1 MTVQFS
7 QAAYS
12 VAEND
17 GSLQITVTRSGDVSG
32 AATVNYATS
41 DNSALQK
48 SDFTIALGTV
58 FFAAGDTA
66 KTFTLLDNEDS
77 YLEGIETL
85 TLTLSNP
92 AGARLGTQSTATV
105 SLLDTTTDTGVNSID
120 DTRKFVVQQYHD
132 FLNREPDA
140 EGLAYWTSQI
150 AQCGADQTCVNRKRR
165 DVSAAFV
172 IEQEY
177 QQTGYY
183 VYRIFKTSFGRQATY
198 LEYNRG
204 RNQVVGGADLAAGQ
218 AVVAAQSVNPA
229 YGNLDNASYVDQ
241 LYRNTGITPDRV
253 ERDGLLAGLNN
264 QSETRASVLQKVANN
279 QMFQTKEYNAAFVL
293 AEYFGYLRRDAD
305 AAGYQFWLDVLNN
318 KVPGNYRSMVC
329 AFITSKEYQD
339 RFSALT
345 TRDDKVCAQ

>member
-12 VAEND
+12 LAENG
-17 GSLQITVTRSGDVSG
+17 GSLQITVTRSGDASG
-32 AATVNYATS
+32 AATVDYATS

-58 FFAAGDTA
+58 FFAAGDTT
-66 KTFTLLDNEDS
+66 KTFTLLVNEDS
-77 YLEGIETL
+77 YLEGTETL

-92 AGARLGTQSTATV
+92 TGARLGTQSTATV
-105 SLLDTTTDTGVNSID
+105 SLLDTTTDTSANSID

-140 EGLAYWTSQI
+140 GGLAYWTSQI

-165 DVSAAFV
+165 DVSAAFFV
-172 IEQEY
+172 EQEY

-183 VYRIFKTSFGRQATY
+183 VYRIFKASFGRQATY
-198 LEYNRG
+198 LEYTRG
-204 RNQVVGGADLAAGQ
+204 RNQVIGGSDLATGQ
-218 AVVAAQSVNPA
+218 ALVAAQSVNPA
-229 YGNLDNASYVDQ
+229 YGTLDNASYVDQ
-241 LYRNTGITPDRV
+241 LYRNTGVTPDRA
-253 ERDGLLAGLNN
+253 ERDNLVAGLNN

-279 QMFQTKEYNAAFVL
+279 QTFASAEYNAAFVL
-293 AEYFGYLRRDAD
+293 AEYFGYLRRDPEAG
-305 AAGYQFWLDVLNN
+305 GYQFWLDVLNN
-318 KVPGNYRSMVC
+318 RVPNNYQSMVC

-339 RFSALT
+339 RFGALT
-345 TRDDKVCAQ
+345 TRNDSVCKQ